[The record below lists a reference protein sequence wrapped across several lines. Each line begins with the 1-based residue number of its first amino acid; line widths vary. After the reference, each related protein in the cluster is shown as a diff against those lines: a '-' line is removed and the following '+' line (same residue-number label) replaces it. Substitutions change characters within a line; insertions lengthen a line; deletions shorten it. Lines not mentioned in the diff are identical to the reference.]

1 MKGEYLTCYAD
12 LILRYTR
19 QGRLGRWQLTAGT
32 PRAADGV
39 LRLSLLAVAVKR
51 SLLAARARRLLRADA
66 ASLATTAR
74 CWYSGGSS
82 RHIGVGGLGVC
93 V

>member
-1 MKGEYLTCYAD
+1 M
-12 LILRYTR
+12 
-19 QGRLGRWQLTAGT
+19 QLTAGT
-32 PRAADGV
+32 PRAANGV
-39 LRLSLLAVAVKR
+39 LRLGLLAVTVKR
-51 SLLAARARRLLRADA
+51 SLLAARASRLLRADA